1 MSGGKLKVMI
11 LTAEDSLKVFRM
23 TEDRLESALERHPRA
38 REIAEFS
45 VTRTTTSYENNPSW
59 NDADRQLF
67 YRDIADADALI
78 GYMFPLEG
86 IGTRAK
92 RLRWIHIIGAGVE
105 HLHPLDWL
113 PESVVLTN
121 NRGAHAPKTYEFAMM
136 AMLMLGNHMPRLAAS
151 QRSRHWDAH
160 FVSVV
165 KGGTVLVIGAGKQ
178 GSAVARAARALG
190 IRPIG
195 IDPFVSANS
204 DFEEIAEPGGL
215 REFLPAADY
224 VFLTLPATDETSKF
238 FGRAEFDLMK
248 KNAGFVNISRGRVLD
263 ADALIRALESGKIS
277 GALLDVFDDE
287 PLPADSPLWD
297 APNLTIT
304 PHMGCDDEENYIHR
318 TFDIVMKNLLRFHRG

>member
-1 MSGGKLKVMI
+1 MI

-45 VTRTTTSYENNPSW
+45 ITRTTTSYENNPSW

-204 DFEEIAEPGGL
+204 DFEEIA
-215 REFLPAADY
+215 
-224 VFLTLPATDETSKF
+224 
-238 FGRAEFDLMK
+238 
-248 KNAGFVNISRGRVLD
+248 
-263 ADALIRALESGKIS
+263 
-277 GALLDVFDDE
+277 
-287 PLPADSPLWD
+287 
-297 APNLTIT
+297 
-304 PHMGCDDEENYIHR
+304 
-318 TFDIVMKNLLRFHRG
+318 